1 VGKGLD
7 LFYCNPM
14 YGSAFKV
21 KHGAY
26 IKQIEIET
34 GITEREVENIV
45 RQEKGVAKIGEKWIN
60 ETLLFNYI

>member
-1 VGKGLD
+1 
-7 LFYCNPM
+7 M